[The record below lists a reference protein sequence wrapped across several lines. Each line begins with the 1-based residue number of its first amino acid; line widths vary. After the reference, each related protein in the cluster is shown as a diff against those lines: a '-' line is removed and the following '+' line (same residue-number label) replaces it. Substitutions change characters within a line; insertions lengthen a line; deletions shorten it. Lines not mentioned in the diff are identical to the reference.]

1 MNAATHAWYEAH
13 HAAFDGLLAAYLIH
27 HHGSLPSA
35 ISVMELMEWSAGQ
48 LRQPI
53 DEPAVCPCGRE
64 ISTQTPAEA
73 TRHREIAEIQRCPS
87 CGRLWFIGW
96 DYEIVKACE
105 IVKAKA

>member
-53 DEPAVCPCGRE
+53 DEPAVCDHCGKPYGRD
-64 ISTQTPAEA
+64 THVCEA
-73 TRHREIAEIQRCPS
+73 A
-87 CGRLWFIGW
+87 G
-96 DYEIVKACE
+96 
-105 IVKAKA
+105 